1 MKELLPNPA
10 VVIILAIL
18 IGVGVPVGI
27 AVLALRNRR
36 TFRGVS
42 QISKSMDVIRQPW
55 KEEDQN
61 LQELSRLVKSMHAE
75 SNEEEE
81 TQ

>member
-1 MKELLPNPA
+1 MKELLSNPA

-18 IGVGVPVGI
+18 IGVGAPVGI
-27 AVLALRNRR
+27 AVLTLRNRP
-36 TFRGVS
+36 TRGTS
-42 QISKSMDVIRQPW
+42 QFSKTMDVIRQPW

-61 LQELSRLVKSMHAE
+61 LHELSRLVKSIQAE